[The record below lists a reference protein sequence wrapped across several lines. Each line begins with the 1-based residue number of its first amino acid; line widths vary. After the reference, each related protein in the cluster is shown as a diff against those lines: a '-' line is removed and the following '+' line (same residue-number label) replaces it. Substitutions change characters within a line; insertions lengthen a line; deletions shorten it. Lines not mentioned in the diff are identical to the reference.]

1 MVPSQF
7 CPRFPLDFRPLVL
20 PLNSWKRVRNQK
32 KNKTKETRYENPV
45 KRKFTVGRRR
55 ARIEVDVR
63 RRELVEGG
71 ASRHVLALRRQRRRA
86 QHFASGHAPA
96 TPPAPPPAAA
106 VSEAAS
112 GAFLQRPKNPGESM
126 EWKSKALRWIGFV
139 ITDLPLISP

>member
-1 MVPSQF
+1 M
-7 CPRFPLDFRPLVL
+7 
-20 PLNSWKRVRNQK
+20 RNQK

-86 QHFASGHAPA
+86 QHFASGHAPGH
-96 TPPAPPPAAA
+96 APSASAGRRRFRSRQRRLPAAA
-106 VSEAAS
+106 EKTRRIN
-112 GAFLQRPKNPGESM
+112 GM
-126 EWKSKALRWIGFV
+126 EIQSFALDRFSYYGLALDFALNSTFTSIF
-139 ITDLPLISP
+139 P